1 MSVMLDNDD
10 FILDPYP
17 RELTQNPL
25 KKIWMPFKNG
35 HISQRRG
42 KMLPAGKQRGREAT
56 SVIEPLFQPKL
67 PIVSFGGFRSDILF

>member
-1 MSVMLDNDD
+1 MLDNDE

-42 KMLPAGKQRGREAT
+42 KMQPAGKPRGREAM
-56 SVIEPLFQPKL
+56 SVI
-67 PIVSFGGFRSDILF
+67 I

>member
-1 MSVMLDNDD
+1 MLDNDE

-42 KMLPAGKQRGREAT
+42 KMQPAGKQRDREAM
-56 SVIEPLFQPKL
+56 SVIDPVFQSKL
-67 PIVSFGGFRSDILF
+67 SILSPICFWGFRCEFLF

>member
-1 MSVMLDNDD
+1 MLDNDE

-42 KMLPAGKQRGREAT
+42 KMPPAGKQRGRQAM
-56 SVIEPLFQPKL
+56 SLIIRAVDPEPHLL
-67 PIVSFGGFRSDILF
+67 LRI

>member
-1 MSVMLDNDD
+1 MLDNDE

-25 KKIWMPFKNG
+25 KKIWLPYKNG

-42 KMLPAGKQRGREAT
+42 KMQPAGEQRNREAM
-56 SVIEPLFQPKL
+56 SVIDLIYQLNLSIRSPLCFW
-67 PIVSFGGFRSDILF
+67 GFRCVWLF